1 MTPCCWSSPVFT
13 PTADPVPARHRPVL
27 WLVYALLLSTLAACQ
42 STGPEANGAV
52 LPSSDPDQEI
62 LITFSQTDDNEAGLL
77 NSFSNAYYRAGY
89 GPSLSTRHKVL
100 QIEREYPLLELDG
113 WMILSLGVYCGRFR
127 VHRATDAAGLLTRLR
142 ADSRVE
148 SAQALFTYQTLGTPV
163 YNDPYFSVQ
172 YGASQPFIEQLHR
185 WSTGRGVDIAIIDTA
200 VDAGHPEL
208 SRQIERSRD
217 FVSEHRGA
225 NVGAI
230 HGTAMAGIIGA
241 AANNGSGI
249 VGLAPDA
256 RLWALQACE
265 QVQRHSSRARCDSF
279 SLARALSFAVDQGI
293 DVINLSLSG
302 PRDPLV
308 ERLVAA
314 ALDRG
319 LIVIAADPGRGE
331 LRFPAMLDG
340 VIAARQGVLRQQVG
354 TADSK
359 LLIVST
365 PRTEV
370 LSTGPAGG
378 YDYYSGSSVST
389 AIASGLAALLH
400 EKFSTATPRQRADWI
415 NAAAPMAMRFGPM
428 AAADSPAEPAL
439 GIQWP

>member
-89 GPSLSTRHKVL
+89 GPSLSTRHKLL
-100 QIEREYPLLELDG
+100 QIEREYSLLELDG
-113 WMILSLGVYCGRFR
+113 WMIPSLGVYCGRFR

-148 SAQALFTYQTLGTPV
+148 SAQALFMYQTMGTPV

-172 YGASQPFIEQLHR
+172 YGASRPFIEQLHR

-217 FVSEHRGA
+217 FVSEHRSA
-225 NVGAI
+225 DVGAI

-265 QVQRHSSRARCDSF
+265 QVQRHSRM
-279 SLARALSFAVDQGI
+279 VG
-293 DVINLSLSG
+293 
-302 PRDPLV
+302 DPTKMC
-308 ERLVAA
+308 ETEPQE
-314 ALDRG
+314 
-319 LIVIAADPGRGE
+319 PGDCNR
-331 LRFPAMLDG
+331 
-340 VIAARQGVLRQQVG
+340 
-354 TADSK
+354 
-359 LLIVST
+359 
-365 PRTEV
+365 
-370 LSTGPAGG
+370 
-378 YDYYSGSSVST
+378 
-389 AIASGLAALLH
+389 
-400 EKFSTATPRQRADWI
+400 
-415 NAAAPMAMRFGPM
+415 M
-428 AAADSPAEPAL
+428 AA
-439 GIQWP
+439 G